1 MKWNI
6 QSFRVSINI
15 HVDIVPLLPSVLA
28 LLDQSI
34 LRMHPSLIPPPPPQS
49 PCVLVPKIWYWWCI
63 KSVQNLA
70 RSSDWLTYKSSQR
83 SNIKGSWI
91 FSKEHSFLW
100 KIFTSQGVVLF
111 LLAPTVQLHRMQKLI
126 RTIINEDRNRHSNKL
141 MSGTPWLLDQ
151 LSKHKFTSW
160 EQNCFEPNCRCL

>member
-1 MKWNI
+1 MKWNT

-15 HVDIVPLLPSVLA
+15 YYVDIVPLLPSDLA

-34 LRMHPSLIPPPPPQS
+34 LQIQPSLIPPPPPQS
-49 PCVLVPKIWYWWCI
+49 PCVLVPKISYWWCI

-91 FSKEHSFLW
+91 LAKEHSFLW

-126 RTIINEDRNRHSNKL
+126 RTIINEEKQTFKQTYVWNPMTTRSIK
-141 MSGTPWLLDQ
+141 
-151 LSKHKFTSW
+151 
-160 EQNCFEPNCRCL
+160 